1 MKFDEIPGHGEVKTI
16 LRGMVKNKR
25 IPHALLFHGE
35 EGNGNL
41 PMAFTFAQF
50 IFCEKR
56 SNEDSCGE
64 CRQCLRLKKLEHPD
78 LHLVFPFSLSKN
90 TRTCDPLASDF
101 RKAFLHQPFLDLSDW
116 FNELG
121 AENKQPV
128 IPAEESD
135 QIIRKLSYTSFENN
149 YKIMVI
155 WMPEKMNQASANK
168 LLKILEEPPD
178 ETLFFLVTSHLDQL
192 LTTIISRTQLIKFS
206 PLQNEEMKVALQQK
220 FSIPQDRATQ
230 VAALSDG
237 NLRTALRILSEDGGT
252 VAYFQQF
259 QTMMRYCHR
268 YDIFRI
274 SQWVDELAA
283 TGREQQKYFFQY
295 ALNLLRDCLLLNYGS
310 ESLVHTQGEELAF
323 LKKFAPFVHERNF
336 EKMSEELNLACHHIE
351 RNAHAKIL
359 LLDLS
364 LKINELLN
372 TPKPQ

>member
-1 MKFDEIPGHGEVKTI
+1 MRFDEIPGHGEVKKI
-16 LRGMVKNKR
+16 LRGMVYNKR
-25 IPHALLFHGE
+25 IPHALLFLGE
-35 EGNGNL
+35 EGGGNL
-41 PMAFTFAQF
+41 PMAFAFAQF
-50 IFCEKR
+50 IFCERKAE
-56 SNEDSCGE
+56 NDSCGE

-78 LHLVFPFSLSKN
+78 LHLVFPFALSKN
-90 TRTCDPLASDF
+90 TRTCDPLVSDF
-101 RKAFLHQPFLDLSDW
+101 RIAFLQQPFLDLSDW

-149 YKIMVI
+149 YKVMVI
-155 WMPEKMNQASANK
+155 WMPEKMNHASANK

-178 ETLFFLVTSHLDQL
+178 ETLFFLVTSHFDQL
-192 LTTIISRTQLIKFS
+192 LTTIISRTQLIKIS
-206 PLQNEEMKVALQQK
+206 PLQNEEMKLALQQK
-220 FSIPQDRATQ
+220 FSVTQERAAQ
-230 VAALSDG
+230 IASISDG
-237 NLRTALRILSEDGGT
+237 NLRSALRILSENGST
-252 VAYFQQF
+252 IAFF
-259 QTMMRYCHR
+259 EHFKTMMRYCHR

-274 SQWVDELAA
+274 TQWVDEIASL
-283 TGREQQKYFFQY
+283 GREQQKYFFQY
-295 ALNLLRDCLLLNYGS
+295 ALNLLRECLMLNYGS
-310 ESLVHTQGEELAF
+310 GSLVHSQGEELAF

-359 LLDLS
+359 LTDLS